1 MDETRKNAPA
11 KAKSAVRRTRFD
23 MVFDTVIYVLL
34 GLLTLSYLYILIF
47 TVSASFSDPNAVYS
61 GKVILWPVDFTLQ
74 GYQRVFQEKMLWTGY
89 GNSLLYMVV
98 GTFISTI
105 LTLTGAYAL
114 SRPELPGRN
123 VITGLLVFTMFFSGG
138 IIPLYLIVRSM
149 KMLDSMWSLILPGA
163 ISMHNLIIARTFFAN
178 NIPTGLLD
186 AARIDGCNNI
196 RFFFS
201 IVLALSKPIIAVIA
215 LYYAIGL
222 WNDYFNAM
230 IYIKTRAKYPLQ
242 LFLREILISSQTSS
256 AMTGDV
262 LEQEMLAQ
270 LQEIIKYTLIVVG
283 SVPLLVI
290 YPFLQ
295 KYFVQGVMIGSLK
308 G

>member
-1 MDETRKNAPA
+1 MAEA
-11 KAKSAVRRTRFD
+11 KKTLKGTAVRKTRFD
-23 MVFDTVIYVLL
+23 RIFDGVIYTIL
-34 GLLTLSYLYILIF
+34 GLLTASYLYILIF

-61 GKVILWPVDFTLQ
+61 GRVILWPVAFTLQ
-74 GYQRVFQEKMLWTGY
+74 GYERVFQEKMLWIGY
-89 GNSLLYMVV
+89 RNSLIYMVV
-98 GTFISTI
+98 GTLISTM
-105 LTLTGAYAL
+105 LTITGAYAL
-114 SRPELPGRN
+114 SRKDLPGRN

-138 IIPLYLIVRSM
+138 IIPLYLIVRSL
-149 KMLDSMWSLILPGA
+149 KLLDSMWALILPGA
-163 ISMHNLIIARTFFAN
+163 ISMSNLIIARTFFAN

-196 RFFFS
+196 RFFFR
-201 IVLALSKPIIAVIA
+201 IALPLSKPIIAVIA

-230 IYIKTRAKYPLQ
+230 IYIKTRTNYPLQ

-262 LEQEMLAQ
+262 LEQELLAQ

-308 G
+308 E

>member
-1 MDETRKNAPA
+1 MAEAKMKIKGTTVRK
-11 KAKSAVRRTRFD
+11 TRFD
-23 MVFDTVIYVLL
+23 RIFDGVIYTIL
-34 GLLTLSYLYILIF
+34 GLLTASYLYILIF

-61 GKVILWPVDFTLQ
+61 GRVILWPVDFTLQ
-74 GYQRVFQEKMLWTGY
+74 GYERVFQEKMLWIGY
-89 GNSLLYMVV
+89 RNSIVYMTA
-98 GTFISTI
+98 GTLISTM
-105 LTLTGAYAL
+105 LTITGAYAL
-114 SRPELPGRN
+114 SRRDLPGRN
-123 VITGLLVFTMFFSGG
+123 IITGLLVFTMFFSGG
-138 IIPLYLIVRSM
+138 IIPLYLIVRSL
-149 KMLDSMWSLILPGA
+149 KLLDTMWALILPGA
-163 ISMHNLIIARTFFAN
+163 ISMSNLIIARTFFAN

-196 RFFFS
+196 RFFFR
-201 IVLALSKPIIAVIA
+201 IALPLSKPIIAVIA

-230 IYIKTRAKYPLQ
+230 IYIKTRTSYPLQ

-262 LEQEMLAQ
+262 LEQELLAQ

-308 G
+308 E

>member
-1 MDETRKNAPA
+1 MAEA
-11 KAKSAVRRTRFD
+11 KKKLKGTAVRKTRFD
-23 MVFDTVIYVLL
+23 RIFDAIIYTIL
-34 GLLTLSYLYILIF
+34 GLLTASYLYILIF

-61 GKVILWPVDFTLQ
+61 GRVILWPVDFTLQ
-74 GYQRVFQEKMLWTGY
+74 GYERVFQEKMLWIGY
-89 GNSLLYMVV
+89 RNSLFYMIV
-98 GTFISTI
+98 GTAISTM
-105 LTLTGAYAL
+105 LTITGAYAL
-114 SRPELPGRN
+114 SRKDLPGRN
-123 VITGLLVFTMFFSGG
+123 IITGILVFTMFFSGG
-138 IIPLYLIVRSM
+138 IIPLYLIVRSL
-149 KMLDSMWSLILPGA
+149 KLLDTMWALILPGA
-163 ISMHNLIIARTFFAN
+163 ISMSNLIIARTFFAN
-178 NIPTGLLD
+178 SIPTGLLD
-186 AARIDGCNNI
+186 AARLDGCNNI
-196 RFFFS
+196 RFFFR
-201 IVLALSKPIIAVIA
+201 IALPLSKPIIAVIA

-230 IYIKTRAKYPLQ
+230 IYIKTRTNYPLQ

-262 LEQEMLAQ
+262 LEQELLAQ

-308 G
+308 E

>member
-1 MDETRKNAPA
+1 MAEA
-11 KAKSAVRRTRFD
+11 KKKLKGTAVRKTRFD
-23 MVFDTVIYVLL
+23 RIFDAIIYTIL
-34 GLLTLSYLYILIF
+34 GLLTASYLYILIF

-61 GKVILWPVDFTLQ
+61 GRVILWPVDFTLQ
-74 GYQRVFQEKMLWTGY
+74 GYERVFQEKMLWIGY
-89 GNSLLYMVV
+89 RNSLFYMIV
-98 GTFISTI
+98 GTAISTM
-105 LTLTGAYAL
+105 LTITGAYAL
-114 SRPELPGRN
+114 SRKDLPGRN
-123 VITGLLVFTMFFSGG
+123 IITGILVFTMFFSGG
-138 IIPLYLIVRSM
+138 IIPLYLIVRSL
-149 KMLDSMWSLILPGA
+149 KLLDTMWALILPGA
-163 ISMHNLIIARTFFAN
+163 ISMSNLIIARTFFAN
-178 NIPTGLLD
+178 SIPTGLLD

-196 RFFFS
+196 RFFFR
-201 IVLALSKPIIAVIA
+201 IALPLSKPIIAVIA

-230 IYIKTRAKYPLQ
+230 IYIKTRTNYPLQ

-262 LEQEMLAQ
+262 LEQELLAQ

-295 KYFVQGVMIGSLK
+295 KYFVKGVMVGAVK

>member
-1 MDETRKNAPA
+1 MAETK
-11 KAKSAVRRTRFD
+11 KKFKGTAVRKTRFD
-23 MVFDTVIYVLL
+23 RIFDGVIYTIL
-34 GLLTLSYLYILIF
+34 GLLTASYLYILIF

-61 GKVILWPVDFTLQ
+61 GRVILWPVDFTLQ
-74 GYQRVFQEKMLWTGY
+74 GYERVFQEKMLWIGY
-89 GNSLLYMVV
+89 RNSILYMGV
-98 GTFISTI
+98 GTRISTM
-105 LTLTGAYAL
+105 LTITGAYAL
-114 SRPELPGRN
+114 SRKHLPGRN
-123 VITGLLVFTMFFSGG
+123 IITGLLVFTMFFSGG
-138 IIPLYLIVRSM
+138 IIPLYLIVRSL
-149 KMLDSMWSLILPGA
+149 KLLDTMWALILPGA
-163 ISMHNLIIARTFFAN
+163 ISMSNLIIARTFFAN

-196 RFFFS
+196 RFFFR
-201 IVLALSKPIIAVIA
+201 IALPLSKPIIAVIA

-230 IYIKTRAKYPLQ
+230 IYIKTRVNYPLQ

-262 LEQEMLAQ
+262 LEQELLAQ

-308 G
+308 E

>member
-1 MDETRKNAPA
+1 MAEA
-11 KAKSAVRRTRFD
+11 KKTLKGTAVRKTRFD
-23 MVFDTVIYVLL
+23 RIFDGVIYTIL
-34 GLLTLSYLYILIF
+34 GLLTASYLYILIF

-61 GKVILWPVDFTLQ
+61 GRVILWPVDFTLQ
-74 GYQRVFQEKMLWTGY
+74 GYERVFQEKMLWIGY
-89 GNSLLYMVV
+89 RNSLIYMVV
-98 GTFISTI
+98 GTQISTM
-105 LTLTGAYAL
+105 LTITGAYAL
-114 SRPELPGRN
+114 SRKDLPGRN

-138 IIPLYLIVRSM
+138 IIPLYLIVRSL
-149 KMLDSMWSLILPGA
+149 KLLDSMWALILPGA
-163 ISMHNLIIARTFFAN
+163 ISMSNLIIARTFFAN

-196 RFFFS
+196 RFFFR
-201 IVLALSKPIIAVIA
+201 IALPLSKPIIAVIA

-230 IYIKTRAKYPLQ
+230 IYIKTRTNYPLQ

-262 LEQEMLAQ
+262 LEQELLAQ

-308 G
+308 E

>member
-1 MDETRKNAPA
+1 MAEEKKKMKGTSVRK
-11 KAKSAVRRTRFD
+11 TRFD
-23 MVFDTVIYVLL
+23 RIFDGVIYTIL
-34 GLLTLSYLYILIF
+34 GLLTASYLYILIF

-61 GKVILWPVDFTLQ
+61 GRVVLWPVDFTLQ
-74 GYQRVFQEKMLWTGY
+74 GYERVFQEKMLWIGY
-89 GNSLLYMVV
+89 RNSLIYMVI
-98 GTFISTI
+98 GTLISTM
-105 LTLTGAYAL
+105 LTITGAYAL
-114 SRPELPGRN
+114 SRKDLPGRN
-123 VITGLLVFTMFFSGG
+123 IITGLLVFTMFFSGG
-138 IIPLYLIVRSM
+138 IIPLYLIVRSL
-149 KMLDSMWSLILPGA
+149 KLLDTMWALILPGA
-163 ISMHNLIIARTFFAN
+163 ISMSNLIIARTFFAN

-196 RFFFS
+196 RFFFR
-201 IVLALSKPIIAVIA
+201 IALPLSKPIIAVIA

-230 IYIKTRAKYPLQ
+230 IYIKTRTNYPLQ

-262 LEQEMLAQ
+262 LEQELLAQ

-308 G
+308 E

>member
-1 MDETRKNAPA
+1 MAEEKKKRKGT
-11 KAKSAVRRTRFD
+11 AVRKTRFD
-23 MVFDTVIYVLL
+23 RIFDGVIYTIL
-34 GLLTLSYLYILIF
+34 GLLTASYLYILIF

-61 GKVILWPVDFTLQ
+61 GRVVLWPVDFTLQ
-74 GYQRVFQEKMLWTGY
+74 GYERVFQEKMLWIGY
-89 GNSLLYMVV
+89 RNSLIYMVI
-98 GTFISTI
+98 GTLISTM
-105 LTLTGAYAL
+105 LTITGAYAL
-114 SRPELPGRN
+114 SRKDLPGRN
-123 VITGLLVFTMFFSGG
+123 IITGLLVFTMFFSGG
-138 IIPLYLIVRSM
+138 IIPLYLIVRSL
-149 KMLDSMWSLILPGA
+149 KLLDTMWALILPGA
-163 ISMHNLIIARTFFAN
+163 ISMSNLIIARTFFAN

-196 RFFFS
+196 RFFFR
-201 IVLALSKPIIAVIA
+201 IALPLSKPIIAVIA

-230 IYIKTRAKYPLQ
+230 IYIKTRTNYPLQ

-262 LEQEMLAQ
+262 LEQELLAQ

-295 KYFVQGVMIGSLK
+295 KYFVQGVMIGAVK
-308 G
+308 E

>member
-1 MDETRKNAPA
+1 MAEAALKKGKAIRK
-11 KAKSAVRRTRFD
+11 TRFD
-23 MVFDTVIYVLL
+23 LIFDIVIYTLL
-34 GLLTLSYLYILIF
+34 SLLTLSYLYILIF
-47 TVSASFSDPNAVYS
+47 TISASFSDPNAVYS
-61 GKVILWPVDFTLQ
+61 GRVVLWPVVFTLQ
-74 GYQRVFQEKMLWTGY
+74 GYERVFQEKMLWTGY
-89 GNSLLYMVV
+89 LNSIIYMVV
-98 GTFISTI
+98 GTAISTI

-114 SRPELPGRN
+114 SRKDLPGRGI
-123 VITGLLVFTMFFSGG
+123 ITGLLVFTMFFSGG
-138 IIPLYLIVRSM
+138 IIPLYLIVRSL
-149 KMLDSMWSLILPGA
+149 KLLNTMWALILPGA
-163 ISMHNLIIARTFFAN
+163 ISMSNLIIARTFFAN
-178 NIPTGLLD
+178 SIPDGLLD
-186 AARIDGCNNI
+186 AAKIDGCMNT

-201 IVLALSKPIIAVIA
+201 IVLPLSKPIIAVIA
-215 LYYAIGL
+215 LYYGIGI

-230 IYIKTRAKYPLQ
+230 IYIKSRTAYPLQ

-262 LEQEMLAQ
+262 LEQELLAQ
-270 LQEIIKYTLIVVG
+270 LQEIIKYTLIVAG

>member
-1 MDETRKNAPA
+1 MAEA
-11 KAKSAVRRTRFD
+11 KKKLKGTAVRKTRFD
-23 MVFDTVIYVLL
+23 RIFDAIIYTIL
-34 GLLTLSYLYILIF
+34 GLLTASYLYILIF

-61 GKVILWPVDFTLQ
+61 GRVILWPVDFTLQ
-74 GYQRVFQEKMLWTGY
+74 GYERVFQEKMLWIGY
-89 GNSLLYMVV
+89 RNSLFYMVV
-98 GTFISTI
+98 GTAISTM
-105 LTLTGAYAL
+105 LTITGAYAL
-114 SRPELPGRN
+114 SRKDLPGRN
-123 VITGLLVFTMFFSGG
+123 IITGILVFTMFFSGG
-138 IIPLYLIVRSM
+138 IIPLYLIVRSL
-149 KMLDSMWSLILPGA
+149 KLLDTMWALILPGA
-163 ISMHNLIIARTFFAN
+163 ISMSNLIIARTFFAN
-178 NIPTGLLD
+178 SIPTGLLD

-196 RFFFS
+196 RFFFR
-201 IVLALSKPIIAVIA
+201 IALPLSKPIIAVIA

-230 IYIKTRAKYPLQ
+230 IYIKTRTNYPLQ

-262 LEQEMLAQ
+262 LEQELLAQ

-308 G
+308 E

>member
-1 MDETRKNAPA
+1 MAEA
-11 KAKSAVRRTRFD
+11 KKKLKGTAVRKTRFD
-23 MVFDTVIYVLL
+23 RIFDAIIYTIL
-34 GLLTLSYLYILIF
+34 GLLTASYLYILIF

-61 GKVILWPVDFTLQ
+61 GRVVLWPVDFTLQ
-74 GYQRVFQEKMLWTGY
+74 GYERVFQEKMLWIGY
-89 GNSLLYMVV
+89 RNSLFYMIV
-98 GTFISTI
+98 GTAISTM
-105 LTLTGAYAL
+105 LTITGAYAL
-114 SRPELPGRN
+114 SRKDLPGRN
-123 VITGLLVFTMFFSGG
+123 IITGILVFTMFFSGG
-138 IIPLYLIVRSM
+138 IIPLYLIVRSL
-149 KMLDSMWSLILPGA
+149 KLLDTMWALILPGA
-163 ISMHNLIIARTFFAN
+163 ISMSNLIIARTFFAN
-178 NIPTGLLD
+178 SIPTGLLD

-196 RFFFS
+196 RFFFR
-201 IVLALSKPIIAVIA
+201 IALPLSKPIIAVIA

-230 IYIKTRAKYPLQ
+230 IYIKTRTNYPLQ

-262 LEQEMLAQ
+262 LEQELLAQ

-308 G
+308 E

>member
-1 MDETRKNAPA
+1 MAEA
-11 KAKSAVRRTRFD
+11 KKTLKGTAVRKTRFD
-23 MVFDTVIYVLL
+23 RIFDGVIYTIL
-34 GLLTLSYLYILIF
+34 GLLTASYLYILIF

-61 GKVILWPVDFTLQ
+61 GRVILWPVDFTLQ
-74 GYQRVFQEKMLWTGY
+74 GYERVFQEKMLWIGY
-89 GNSLLYMVV
+89 RNSLIYMVV
-98 GTFISTI
+98 GTLISTM
-105 LTLTGAYAL
+105 LTITGAYAL
-114 SRPELPGRN
+114 SRKDLPGRN

-138 IIPLYLIVRSM
+138 IIPLYLIVRSL
-149 KMLDSMWSLILPGA
+149 KLLDSMWALILPGA
-163 ISMHNLIIARTFFAN
+163 ISMSNLIIARTFFAN

-196 RFFFS
+196 RFFFR
-201 IVLALSKPIIAVIA
+201 IALPLSKPIIAVIA

-230 IYIKTRAKYPLQ
+230 IYIKTRTNYPLQ

-262 LEQEMLAQ
+262 LEQELLAQ

-308 G
+308 E

>member
-1 MDETRKNAPA
+1 MA
-11 KAKSAVRRTRFD
+11 KAKMIKGTAVRKTRFD
-23 MVFDTVIYVLL
+23 RIFDAVIYTVL
-34 GLLTLSYLYILIF
+34 GLLTASYLYILIF

-61 GKVILWPVDFTLQ
+61 GRVILWPVDFTLQ
-74 GYQRVFQEKMLWTGY
+74 GYERVFQEKMLWIGY
-89 GNSLLYMVV
+89 RNSIVYMTV
-98 GTFISTI
+98 GTLISTL
-105 LTLTGAYAL
+105 LTITGAYAL
-114 SRPELPGRN
+114 SRRDLPGRN
-123 VITGLLVFTMFFSGG
+123 IITGLLVFTMFFSGG
-138 IIPLYLIVRSM
+138 IIPLYLIVRSL
-149 KMLDSMWSLILPGA
+149 KLLNTMWALILPGA
-163 ISMHNLIIARTFFAN
+163 ISMSNLIITRTFFAN
-178 NIPTGLLD
+178 SIPTGLLD

-196 RFFFS
+196 RFFFR
-201 IVLALSKPIIAVIA
+201 IALPLSKPIIAVIA

-230 IYIKTRAKYPLQ
+230 IYIKTRTSYPLQ

-262 LEQEMLAQ
+262 LEQELLAQ

-308 G
+308 E

>member
-1 MDETRKNAPA
+1 MTNDVRVKKTSARMRK
-11 KAKSAVRRTRFD
+11 TRFD
-23 MVFDTVIYVLL
+23 RIFDGVIYTLL
-34 GLLTLSYLYILIF
+34 SLLTLSYLYILIF

-61 GKVILWPVDFTLQ
+61 GRVILWPVDFTLQ
-74 GYQRVFQEKMLWTGY
+74 GYQRVFQEKMLWFGY
-89 GNSLLYMVV
+89 RNSLVYMLV
-98 GTFISTI
+98 GTFISTL

-114 SRPELPGRN
+114 SRNDLPGRN
-123 VITGLLVFTMFFSGG
+123 IITGFLVFTMFFSGG
-138 IIPLYLIVRSM
+138 IIPLYLIVRSL
-149 KMLDSMWSLILPGA
+149 KLLDTMWALILPGA
-163 ISMHNLIIARTFFAN
+163 ISMSNMIIARTFFAN
-178 NIPTGLLD
+178 NIPSGLVE
-186 AARIDGCNNI
+186 AARIDGSNNI

-201 IVLALSKPIIAVIA
+201 IALPLSKPIIAVIA
-215 LYYAIGL
+215 LYYAIGI

-230 IYIKTRAKYPLQ
+230 IYIKTRTSYPLQ

>member
-1 MDETRKNAPA
+1 MTEKANASRGKAIRKT
-11 KAKSAVRRTRFD
+11 K
-23 MVFDTVIYVLL
+23 FDTIFDVINYTLL
-34 GLLTLSYLYILIF
+34 SLLTLSYLYILIF

-89 GNSLLYMVV
+89 LNSIIYMVV
-98 GTFISTI
+98 GTLISTV

-114 SRPELPGRN
+114 SRRDLPGRD
-123 VITGLLVFTMFFSGG
+123 ILTGLLVFTMFFSGG

-149 KMLDSMWSLILPGA
+149 KMLNTMWALVLPGA
-163 ISMHNLIIARTFFAN
+163 ISMSNLIIARTFFTN
-178 NIPTGLLD
+178 NIPDGLLD
-186 AARIDGCNNI
+186 AAKIDGCNNL

-201 IVLALSKPIIAVIA
+201 IVLPLSKPIIAVIA

-230 IYIKTRAKYPLQ
+230 IYIKTRAAYPLQ

-262 LEQEMLAQ
+262 LEQELLAQ

>member
-1 MDETRKNAPA
+1 MTEVKKKIKGT
-11 KAKSAVRRTRFD
+11 AVRKTRFD
-23 MVFDTVIYVLL
+23 RIFDGVIYTIL
-34 GLLTLSYLYILIF
+34 GLLTASYLYILIF

-61 GKVILWPVDFTLQ
+61 GRVVLWPVDFTLQ
-74 GYQRVFQEKMLWTGY
+74 GYERVFQEKMLWIGY
-89 GNSLLYMVV
+89 RNSIIYMVV
-98 GTFISTI
+98 GTLISTM
-105 LTLTGAYAL
+105 LTITGAYAL
-114 SRPELPGRN
+114 SRKDLPGRN
-123 VITGLLVFTMFFSGG
+123 IITGLLVFTMFFSGG
-138 IIPLYLIVRSM
+138 IIPLYLIVRSL
-149 KMLDSMWSLILPGA
+149 KLLDTMWALILPGA
-163 ISMHNLIIARTFFAN
+163 ISMSNIIIARTFFAN

-196 RFFFS
+196 RFFFR
-201 IVLALSKPIIAVIA
+201 IALPLSKPIIAVIA

-230 IYIKTRAKYPLQ
+230 IYIKTRTNYPLQ

-262 LEQEMLAQ
+262 LEQELLAQ

-308 G
+308 E

>member
-1 MDETRKNAPA
+1 MAEA
-11 KAKSAVRRTRFD
+11 KKKLKGTAVRKTRFD
-23 MVFDTVIYVLL
+23 RIFDAIIYTIL
-34 GLLTLSYLYILIF
+34 GLLTASYLYILIF

-61 GKVILWPVDFTLQ
+61 GRVILWPVDFTLQ
-74 GYQRVFQEKMLWTGY
+74 GYERVFQEKMLWIGY
-89 GNSLLYMVV
+89 RNSLFYMIV
-98 GTFISTI
+98 GTAISTM
-105 LTLTGAYAL
+105 LTITGAYAL
-114 SRPELPGRN
+114 SRKDLPGRN
-123 VITGLLVFTMFFSGG
+123 IITGILVFTMFFSGG
-138 IIPLYLIVRSM
+138 IIPLYLIVRSL
-149 KMLDSMWSLILPGA
+149 KLLDTMWALILPGD
-163 ISMHNLIIARTFFAN
+163 ISMSNLIIARTFFAN
-178 NIPTGLLD
+178 SIPTGLLD

-196 RFFFS
+196 RFFFR
-201 IVLALSKPIIAVIA
+201 IALPLSKPIIAVIA

-230 IYIKTRAKYPLQ
+230 IYIKTRTNYPLQ

-262 LEQEMLAQ
+262 LEQELLAQ

-308 G
+308 E

>member
-1 MDETRKNAPA
+1 MAEA
-11 KAKSAVRRTRFD
+11 KKKLNGTAVRKTRFD
-23 MVFDTVIYVLL
+23 RIFDGVIYTIL
-34 GLLTLSYLYILIF
+34 GLLTASYLYILIF

-61 GKVILWPVDFTLQ
+61 GRVILWPVDFTLQ
-74 GYQRVFQEKMLWTGY
+74 GYERVFQEKMLWIGY
-89 GNSLLYMVV
+89 RNSIVYMVV
-98 GTFISTI
+98 GTLISTL
-105 LTLTGAYAL
+105 LTITGAYAL
-114 SRPELPGRN
+114 SRRDLPGRN
-123 VITGLLVFTMFFSGG
+123 IITGLLVFTMFFSGG
-138 IIPLYLIVRSM
+138 IIPLYLIVRSL
-149 KMLDSMWSLILPGA
+149 KLLDTMWALILPGA
-163 ISMHNLIIARTFFAN
+163 ISMNNLIIARTFFAN

-196 RFFFS
+196 RFFFR
-201 IVLALSKPIIAVIA
+201 IALPLSKPIIAVIA

-230 IYIKTRAKYPLQ
+230 IYIKTRTSYPLQ

-262 LEQEMLAQ
+262 LEQELLAQ

-308 G
+308 E